1 MGFTDEASNNLEEFL
16 GFCVENP
23 YQPLITRASK
33 QQELQLMSD
42 HTKGLLECNPTKYHL
57 ISYSQL
63 NYSVCQ
69 CFTDGL
75 RLRV

>member
-1 MGFTDEASNNLEEFL
+1 MAFTDEAGNHLEEFL

-23 YQPLITRASK
+23 YQPLLTRASK
-33 QQELQLMSD
+33 QELQLMSD
-42 HTKGLLECNPTKYHL
+42 HTKGLLECNPTKYNL

-69 CFTDGL
+69 CFTDEL